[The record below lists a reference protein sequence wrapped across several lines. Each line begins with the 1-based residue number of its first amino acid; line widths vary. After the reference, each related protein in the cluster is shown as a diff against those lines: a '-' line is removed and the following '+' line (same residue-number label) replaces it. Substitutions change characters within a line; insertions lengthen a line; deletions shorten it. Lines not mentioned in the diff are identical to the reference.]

1 MVENFWYWPQ
11 TKGGRI
17 RKRFR
22 FGEYLAMVLNDFD
35 PIENEDDEIEYT
47 YVMAVYKLPEDQ
59 ICLFVTSEMNAEVR
73 ALRERHPELNPGG
86 DQAFLGV
93 FSKEGHSNLG
103 TSSDWT
109 DLDKFV
115 TKALDVARV
124 RLNVRAE
131 VIEEPV

>member
-1 MVENFWYWPQ
+1 MVENYWYWPQ

-22 FGEYLAMVLNDFD
+22 FGEYVAMVLSDFN
-35 PIENEDDEIEYT
+35 PIENEDDEIEYI

-59 ICLFVTSEMNAEVR
+59 IRLFVTSEMSAEAR
-73 ALRERHPELNPGG
+73 ALWERRPELNPGG
-86 DQAFLGV
+86 NLAFLGF

-115 TKALDVARV
+115 TKALEVARKE
-124 RLNVRAE
+124 LDVRAE
-131 VIEEPV
+131 ATEDPV